1 MSDTTNAIERHTFK
15 VYNQDFTVDKRF
27 QLIKEIGHGAYG
39 VVCSAR
45 FMEAQEDTT
54 VAIKKV
60 TNIFQKTLLCKRS
73 LRELKL
79 LRHFRGHK
87 NITCLYDVDIVFDG
101 NNQFNGLYLYEE
113 LMECDMHQII
123 KSGQPLSDAHY
134 QSFIYQILCGLKY
147 IHSADVLHRDL
158 KPGNLLVN
166 ADCQLKICDFG
177 LARGYSENPVK
188 NNQFLTEY
196 VATRWYRAPEIM
208 LSYQGYTKAIDVW
221 STGCILAEL
230 LGGKPIFKGKDYVD
244 QLNRI
249 LQVLGTPSETTLRRI
264 GSKNVQDYI
273 HQLGFIPKVPFV
285 TLYPDANPDALDLL
299 ERMLAFDPQQRITVN
314 EALEHP
320 YLSIWHDPAD
330 EPVCAVTFDFGF
342 EAVNELEELKT
353 MVVDEVHDFR
363 SFVRQPLMEDADY
376 EEEVIEEE
384 ELPQEQA
391 HKAEQQFNFQQQKPL
406 GEQNNTQSSAFQDL
420 QHQQLAGLSSTNR
433 GANSG
438 SANVQESF
446 IGISADNLP
455 PHSTDLPPRPQ
466 ETGYSEVPNNAYYNT
481 PNSQPVSN
489 ATSANGSNPR
499 GSIGDASNT
508 TTTTT
513 NPHNSLLSDEDN
525 VLSQFLDLEK
535 ELEFGLDRK
544 YI

>member
-1 MSDTTNAIERHTFK
+1 MSLEQIDRQTFQ
-15 VYNQDFTVDKRF
+15 VYNQDFTVDNRF

-39 VVCSAR
+39 VVCSAK
-45 FMEAQEDTT
+45 FMESTEDTT
-54 VAIKKV
+54 IAIKKV

-87 NITCLYDVDIVFDG
+87 NITCLYDVDIVFED
-101 NNQFNGLYLYEE
+101 NDLNKEFNGLYLYEE

-123 KSGQPLSDAHY
+123 KSGQPLTDAHY

-147 IHSADVLHRDL
+147 IHSANVLHRDL

-177 LARGYSENPVK
+177 LARGYHENPVK

-208 LSYQGYTKAIDVW
+208 LSYQGYTKSIDVW

-249 LQVLGTPSETTLRRI
+249 LQVLGTPAEHTLERI

-285 TLYPDANPDALDLL
+285 ELYPNANPDALDLM
-299 ERMLAFDPQQRITVN
+299 EKMLAFDPIQRITVD
-314 EALEHP
+314 EALKHP
-320 YLSIWHDPAD
+320 YLSIWHDPND
-330 EPVCAVTFDFGF
+330 EPVCASTFDFGF
-342 EAVNELEELKT
+342 EVVNDLEDLKL
-353 MVVDEVHDFR
+353 MVVEEVQDFR
-363 SFVRQPLMEDADY
+363 NYVRQPLLDQQH
-376 EEEVIEEE
+376 EEE
-384 ELPQEQA
+384 
-391 HKAEQQFNFQQQKPL
+391 AEAQQQQSM
-406 GEQNNTQSSAFQDL
+406 QNLNSNNNNNNSS
-420 QHQQLAGLSSTNR
+420 SNNNN
-433 GANSG
+433 NS
-438 SANVQESF
+438 N

-455 PHSTDLPPRPQ
+455 AHKSLSN
-466 ETGYSEVPNNAYYNT
+466 ENNNSEKFHQDYNNVI
-481 PNSQPVSN
+481 S
-489 ATSANGSNPR
+489 
-499 GSIGDASNT
+499 
-508 TTTTT
+508 
-513 NPHNSLLSDEDN
+513 E
-525 VLSQFLDLEK
+525 FLDLEK
-535 ELEFGLDRK
+535 ELEFGLDGNNFEQ
-544 YI
+544 